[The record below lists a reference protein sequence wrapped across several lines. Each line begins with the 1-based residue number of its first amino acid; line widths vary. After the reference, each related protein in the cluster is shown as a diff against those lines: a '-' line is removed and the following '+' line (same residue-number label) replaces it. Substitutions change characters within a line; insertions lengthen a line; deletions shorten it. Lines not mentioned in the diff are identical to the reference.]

1 LFDEMLILSSLR
13 RWWRRPAAAG
23 LLLLPPPPG
32 LAEGGERER
41 ERGRVVDGATFDD
54 GEIGGL
60 NFSAFSRELFR
71 DAISRSALPG
81 PVLSPFSIFLLFSG
95 AKVISSSVSEWIQEL
110 RAGSAGVQE

>member
-1 LFDEMLILSSLR
+1 MLILSSLR

-41 ERGRVVDGATFDD
+41 ERGRVVGGATFDD

-95 AKVISSSVSEWIQEL
+95 AKIISSSVSEWIQER